1 MAHTFVGRWFRVLW
15 LPVLAGLLW
24 LGLILGLYSRAA
36 RVDEEHRLELE
47 RIRLSTVA
55 RQLLDARN
63 WNAAHGGVYVPESDL
78 GRPNPWLPLHER
90 TLKTADG
97 RTLVLMNPAYMSRQL
112 AERTSWPGISI
123 SIIGR
128 RPLRPENQSDTWEGE
143 ALIEC
148 TEGRQEIFSPPDENG
163 QGRLRLLTVLVAQ
176 QSCLRCHADSRVGEV
191 LGGISV
197 SQDAGPYLH
206 NAAKQE
212 GNMRLLYALLGVTGV
227 LAIGGLTLNLTRRRW
242 QAEETSRMK
251 SAFMAR
257 LSHDMRTPLTA
268 ILGMSDLLQRGD
280 GAAPEKK
287 RALRYLVQAGG
298 ALLEMVSDI
307 TDHAALEQGTLAL
320 HESAFS
326 LRAALSQ
333 CLELYRPAAASKGL
347 RLELDVPSPVPD
359 NLYGDAFRLRQA
371 LGNLVGNALKF
382 TEQGGVRLEVE
393 AESART
399 GRLLLRLRVRD
410 SGPGL
415 QPGELE
421 RIFESFQRGSHA
433 GCQPGTGLGL
443 NIARTIARR
452 MGGDVR
458 VSSQPGQGSCF
469 TLEVLVRTDWGS
481 ARPCPPADA
490 DRNAVPESGAAGR
503 GALEG
508 RRILAAEDNPA
519 SRYFLEQTLRRE
531 GARAVVTADGEA
543 TLAALGEEEWDV
555 VLLDAR
561 MPGPDGLDVLERIR
575 QGRTGAPAGQCVVLY
590 TAALDAEAQERCRR
604 LRPDDILF
612 KPVSFALLRQRL
624 AALPTAR
631 GNGATLTQ
639 EDTSVP
645 EKNISVGRE
654 KTIAGD
660 GRANTDDIE
669 LPPWD
674 REAALAA
681 MDGDAAIFAHLLA
694 VLRDD
699 LGKMLDQLVEAVAAG
714 DRKNIRRLAHACKN
728 SAGTMRL
735 MRLHGAAALTEK
747 AEDAAL
753 DARAGKLERAMREAL
768 ALLEAVDG
776 GSGTETETRTAETG
790 RKA

>member
-1 MAHTFVGRWFRVLW
+1 MAHTFAGRWFRVLW

-268 ILGMSDLLQRGD
+268 ILGMSDLLQ
-280 GAAPEKK
+280 
-287 RALRYLVQAGG
+287 L
-298 ALLEMVSDI
+298 
-307 TDHAALEQGTLAL
+307 
-320 HESAFS
+320 S
-326 LRAALSQ
+326 L
-333 CLELYRPAAASKGL
+333 
-347 RLELDVPSPVPD
+347 
-359 NLYGDAFRLRQA
+359 
-371 LGNLVGNALKF
+371 
-382 TEQGGVRLEVE
+382 
-393 AESART
+393 
-399 GRLLLRLRVRD
+399 
-410 SGPGL
+410 
-415 QPGELE
+415 
-421 RIFESFQRGSHA
+421 IH
-433 GCQPGTGLGL
+433 
-443 NIARTIARR
+443 I
-452 MGGDVR
+452 
-458 VSSQPGQGSCF
+458 
-469 TLEVLVRTDWGS
+469 
-481 ARPCPPADA
+481 
-490 DRNAVPESGAAGR
+490 
-503 GALEG
+503 
-508 RRILAAEDNPA
+508 
-519 SRYFLEQTLRRE
+519 
-531 GARAVVTADGEA
+531 
-543 TLAALGEEEWDV
+543 
-555 VLLDAR
+555 
-561 MPGPDGLDVLERIR
+561 
-575 QGRTGAPAGQCVVLY
+575 
-590 TAALDAEAQERCRR
+590 
-604 LRPDDILF
+604 
-612 KPVSFALLRQRL
+612 
-624 AALPTAR
+624 
-631 GNGATLTQ
+631 
-639 EDTSVP
+639 
-645 EKNISVGRE
+645 
-654 KTIAGD
+654 
-660 GRANTDDIE
+660 
-669 LPPWD
+669 
-674 REAALAA
+674 
-681 MDGDAAIFAHLLA
+681 
-694 VLRDD
+694 
-699 LGKMLDQLVEAVAAG
+699 
-714 DRKNIRRLAHACKN
+714 
-728 SAGTMRL
+728 
-735 MRLHGAAALTEK
+735 
-747 AEDAAL
+747 
-753 DARAGKLERAMREAL
+753 
-768 ALLEAVDG
+768 
-776 GSGTETETRTAETG
+776 
-790 RKA
+790 

>member
-1 MAHTFVGRWFRVLW
+1 MAHTFAGRWFRVLW

-24 LGLILGLYSRAA
+24 LGLTLGLYSRAA

-78 GRPNPWLPLHER
+78 GRPNPWLPPHER

-280 GAAPEKK
+280 GAAPDKK

-371 LGNLVGNALKF
+371 LGNLVSNALKF

-415 QPGELE
+415 QSGELE

-458 VSSQPGQGSCF
+458 VSSRPGQGSCF

-503 GALEG
+503 GTLEG

-519 SRYFLEQTLRRE
+519 SRYFLEQALRRE

-590 TAALDAEAQERCRR
+590 TAALDAEAQERCRG

-631 GNGATLTQ
+631 GNGATLAQ
-639 EDTSVP
+639 EDTSMP
-645 EKNISVGRE
+645 EKNISASLE
-654 KTIAGD
+654 KAIAGD
-660 GRANTDDIE
+660 GRENTDDIE

-681 MDGDAAIFAHLLA
+681 MDGDAAIFTHLLA

-699 LGKMLDQLVEAVAAG
+699 LGNMLDQLVEAVTAG

>member
-1 MAHTFVGRWFRVLW
+1 M
-15 LPVLAGLLW
+15 
-24 LGLILGLYSRAA
+24 
-36 RVDEEHRLELE
+36 
-47 RIRLSTVA
+47 
-55 RQLLDARN
+55 
-63 WNAAHGGVYVPESDL
+63 
-78 GRPNPWLPLHER
+78 
-90 TLKTADG
+90 
-97 RTLVLMNPAYMSRQL
+97 
-112 AERTSWPGISI
+112 
-123 SIIGR
+123 
-128 RPLRPENQSDTWEGE
+128 
-143 ALIEC
+143 
-148 TEGRQEIFSPPDENG
+148 
-163 QGRLRLLTVLVAQ
+163 
-176 QSCLRCHADSRVGEV
+176 

-212 GNMRLLYALLGVTGV
+212 GNMRLLYVLLGVTGV

-458 VSSQPGQGSCF
+458 VSSQPAQGSCF

-519 SRYFLEQTLRRE
+519 SRYFLEQALRRE

-631 GNGATLTQ
+631 GNGATLRQ

-699 LGKMLDQLVEAVAAG
+699 LGNMLDQLVEAVAAG

>member
-1 MAHTFVGRWFRVLW
+1 MAHTFAGRWFRVLW

-212 GNMRLLYALLGVTGV
+212 GNMRLLYVLLGVTGV

-490 DRNAVPESGAAGR
+490 DRNAVPESGAAV
-503 GALEG
+503 

-519 SRYFLEQTLRRE
+519 SRYFLEQALRRE

-790 RKA
+790 RRA

>member
-1 MAHTFVGRWFRVLW
+1 MAHTFAGRWFRVLW

-78 GRPNPWLPLHER
+78 GRPNPWLSLHER

-393 AESART
+393 GTQLDGTVKNRLDEVR
-399 GRLLLRLRVRD
+399 RLL
-410 SGPGL
+410 
-415 QPGELE
+415 
-421 RIFESFQRGSHA
+421 A
-433 GCQPGTGLGL
+433 
-443 NIARTIARR
+443 
-452 MGGDVR
+452 
-458 VSSQPGQGSCF
+458 
-469 TLEVLVRTDWGS
+469 
-481 ARPCPPADA
+481 
-490 DRNAVPESGAAGR
+490 
-503 GALEG
+503 
-508 RRILAAEDNPA
+508 
-519 SRYFLEQTLRRE
+519 
-531 GARAVVTADGEA
+531 A
-543 TLAALGEEEWDV
+543 TL
-555 VLLDAR
+555 
-561 MPGPDGLDVLERIR
+561 
-575 QGRTGAPAGQCVVLY
+575 
-590 TAALDAEAQERCRR
+590 
-604 LRPDDILF
+604 
-612 KPVSFALLRQRL
+612 
-624 AALPTAR
+624 
-631 GNGATLTQ
+631 
-639 EDTSVP
+639 
-645 EKNISVGRE
+645 
-654 KTIAGD
+654 
-660 GRANTDDIE
+660 
-669 LPPWD
+669 
-674 REAALAA
+674 
-681 MDGDAAIFAHLLA
+681 
-694 VLRDD
+694 
-699 LGKMLDQLVEAVAAG
+699 
-714 DRKNIRRLAHACKN
+714 
-728 SAGTMRL
+728 
-735 MRLHGAAALTEK
+735 
-747 AEDAAL
+747 
-753 DARAGKLERAMREAL
+753 
-768 ALLEAVDG
+768 
-776 GSGTETETRTAETG
+776 
-790 RKA
+790 